1 MKPSDNSPDEHP
13 DAAALSVAER
23 ERDEARREAED
34 LQGRLRE
41 AQGEIERLQAELRAV
56 GNRPGVGE
64 RVVRA
69 LGGSRAGSKD
79 DPTGVGH
86 G

>member
-1 MKPSDNSPDEHP
+1 MKPSDNSPEEHP
-13 DAAALSVAER
+13 GTAALSVAEA
-23 ERDEARREAED
+23 ERDEARREAEE
-34 LQGRLRE
+34 LRGRLRE
-41 AQGEIERLQAELRAV
+41 AQGEIERLRAELRAV
-56 GNRPGVGE
+56 SNRPGVGE
-64 RVVRA
+64 RVARA